1 MNKELDDLEN
11 YLFNEW
17 KQNHVNFG
25 CDYKLE
31 AELEKQLNNLKSV
44 KQALQR
50 LESIDNAKPSEALET
65 LKDMLI
71 GKGINDSINDYVDNL
86 ILPIKQA
93 LLEFRRLDLS
103 LRLPDE
109 QSSSHFTYKN
119 KNLVCMQLAK
129 YSELMN
135 AFLEYEKAQ
144 EQEKVLEIIK
154 EKRID
159 LESFY
164 SSFVE
169 NDYDYDYNFYEKR
182 YGTYGKYELTQ
193 EEFDLL
199 KEVLK

>member
-1 MNKELDDLEN
+1 MNKEL
-11 YLFNEW
+11 
-17 KQNHVNFG
+17 
-25 CDYKLE
+25 E
-31 AELEKQLNNLKSV
+31 ALEKLLEGYSKGMSGRSYYDII

-50 LESIDNAKPSEALET
+50 LESIENANPSEALET

-71 GKGINDSINDYVDNL
+71 GNGINDSINDYVDNL

-154 EKRID
+154 EKRVNVDLFWNDFID
-159 LESFY
+159 NGFGYHYYLEKWY
-164 SSFVE
+164 
-169 NDYDYDYNFYEKR
+169 
-182 YGTYGKYELTQ
+182 KYQNTDKQKLTE

-199 KEVLK
+199 KRC